1 VVVKTIARFHAITLT
16 YKKVMFDVF
25 KTHSAQVNFQ
35 YFHFE
40 ASFIENL
47 LVLYSRI
54 KDSHMG
60 EGVR

>member
-35 YFHFE
+35 
-40 ASFIENL
+40 
-47 LVLYSRI
+47 
-54 KDSHMG
+54 
-60 EGVR
+60 